1 MSKNIVINGER
12 VYPGQY
18 VFIDSDEHGEFT
30 GRIYYEHKSSYDVMT
45 EHGKARFS
53 KKDNSSY
60 AFGCS
65 NVVAVAINKHDTRNF
80 FERLHRVFASIDFSP
95 MEKAIKDFQNAF
107 KNIKNVEKQK

>member
-12 VYPGQY
+12 AYPGQY
-18 VFIDSDEHGEFT
+18 VFIDSEEHGEIT

-45 EHGKARFS
+45 EHGKARFD

-65 NVVAVAINKHDTRNF
+65 DVVAVAINKHDTRNF
-80 FERLHRVFASIDFSP
+80 FERLRRVFASIDLSP
-95 MEKAIKDFQNAF
+95 MGRAFKDFQNAF
-107 KNIKNVEKQK
+107 TNLKTTGDQN

>member
-18 VFIDSDEHGEFT
+18 VFIDSEEHGEFV

-45 EHGKARFS
+45 EYGKARFD

-65 NVVAVAINKHDTRNF
+65 DVVGAALSKYDTRNF
-80 FERLHRVFASIDFSP
+80 FGKLHRVFGSIDLSP
-95 MEKAIKDFQNAF
+95 MVKSIEDFKNAF
-107 KNIKNVEKQK
+107 MSMKTT

>member
-18 VFIDSDEHGEFT
+18 VFIDSEEHGELT

-45 EHGKARFS
+45 EYGKVRFS

-65 NVVAVAINKHDTRNF
+65 DVVAVALNKNDVIDVL
-80 FERLHRVFASIDFSP
+80 ERIREALSTITFSA
-95 MEKAIKDFQNAF
+95 MSNTIKNFQNSLTNL
-107 KNIKNVEKQK
+107 KIKGEQK